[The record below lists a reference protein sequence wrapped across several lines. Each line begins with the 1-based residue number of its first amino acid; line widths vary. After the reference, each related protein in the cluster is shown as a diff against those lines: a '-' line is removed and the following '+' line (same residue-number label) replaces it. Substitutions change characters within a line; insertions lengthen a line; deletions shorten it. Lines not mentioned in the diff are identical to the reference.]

1 MQDKEEMKAL
11 VTEAMTILGTAS
23 RALEGLQARLEQDAP
38 AKAEPKA
45 LTLVEVRAV
54 LADKSR
60 DGFTDQIRALLEKY
74 GAPKLSE
81 IDPSSYRDLA
91 DEAACLGATR
101 MDLERAMVE
110 KMKEGLD
117 HKFQAVFE
125 HHNATGLEDL
135 QEECYPS
142 FLCDIRRL
150 TRG

>member
-81 IDPSSYRDLA
+81 IDPASYRDLA
-91 DEAACLGATR
+91 EEAVCLGETKDTLEAAI
-101 MDLERAMVE
+101 VE

-117 HKFQAVFE
+117 DKFQAVFA
-125 HHNATGLEDL
+125 HYHATNLDDL
-135 QEECYPS
+135 KEECYPS